1 MATEPAVRRA
11 ARARARAQVK
21 AQGARGRDGRLRP
34 AIQLASVALFLGCF
48 LVAAWSPGAGGP
60 PLPAELF
67 FLADPLLTASAALA
81 ARQVLWVPFAAAAI
95 VLVATALLGRVFC
108 GYVCPLGACLD
119 WTAPRSSRGGRRAAA
134 RSLARWR
141 WVKHALLAVL
151 LAGALAGIPAAYLVD
166 PLALLWRGLALA
178 VYPLALA
185 GSRLG
190 LDAARS
196 LLEPLTATTPL
207 AVSVP
212 VRAFAGALVSA
223 ALVALILAANRLAPR
238 LWCRVA
244 CPLGALLSLVGS
256 GRWLRRRVD
265 ADLCL
270 DCTRC
275 ATACPVSGI
284 GARGERSAGAPVGEC
299 LACQRCSDVC
309 PVGAVRFE
317 LSAPRLPFGRK
328 SGRRPAGSAPA
339 VATVATGSTDAGESP
354 RWGVSRR
361 RFLGAAA
368 GGFGGLLL
376 VDRVAFASA
385 LSEPALRPPGARP
398 ESELLERCVR
408 CGVCMQACPTNAV
421 QPDLAPTGFTG
432 FFAPVLVMRRG
443 GCDPACTRC
452 GEVCPTG
459 ALQELDAGAKR
470 RWVIGTAVVEADR
483 CLRARGED
491 CRICAETC
499 PYQAVEVVPGAIG
512 APGAGL
518 RILADRCTGC
528 GLCEF
533 RCPVPSPRGSAF
545 SDRAAVR
552 VVTAAEAAR
561 LAPEEPAT
569 SPRDESHLPLFL
581 RTS

>member
-1 MATEPAVRRA
+1 V
-11 ARARARAQVK
+11 
-21 AQGARGRDGRLRP
+21 
-34 AIQLASVALFLGCF
+34 
-48 LVAAWSPGAGGP
+48 
-60 PLPAELF
+60 
-67 FLADPLLTASAALA
+67 
-81 ARQVLWVPFAAAAI
+81 
-95 VLVATALLGRVFC
+95 
-108 GYVCPLGACLD
+108 
-119 WTAPRSSRGGRRAAA
+119 
-134 RSLARWR
+134 
-141 WVKHALLAVL
+141 
-151 LAGALAGIPAAYLVD
+151 GIPAAYLVD
-166 PLALLWRGLALA
+166 PLALLWRALAFA

-196 LLEPLTATTPL
+196 LLEPLTSTTPL
-207 AVSVP
+207 AISVP
-212 VRAFAGALVSA
+212 VRTFAGALLSA
-223 ALVALILAANRLAPR
+223 ALVAVILAANRLAPR
-238 LWCRVA
+238 LWC
-244 CPLGALLSLVGS
+244 S

-275 ATACPVSGI
+275 SAACPVSGTAA
-284 GARGERSAGAPVGEC
+284 ARAERSAGAPAGEC
-299 LACQRCSDVC
+299 LACGRCSDAC
-309 PVGAVRFE
+309 PVGAVSFE
-317 LSAPRLPFGRK
+317 LTAPRVRLVRK
-328 SGRRPAGSAPA
+328 VGRRAAAPA
-339 VATVATGSTDAGESP
+339 SASASAGEP
-354 RWGVSRR
+354 PPWGVSRR

-376 VDRVAFASA
+376 VDRVAFASTVA
-385 LSEPALRPPGARP
+385 EPALRPPGARS
-398 ESELLERCVR
+398 EAELLERCVR

-421 QPDLAPTGFTG
+421 QPDLAPGGFTG

-459 ALQELDAGAKR
+459 ALHELDAGAKR

-491 CRICAETC
+491 CRICVETC
-499 PYQAVEVVPGAIG
+499 PYQAVEVVPGAAG
-512 APGAGL
+512 PSGTGL
-518 RILADRCTGC
+518 RVLADRCTGC

-533 RCPVPSPRGSAF
+533 RCPVPAPRGSAF

-561 LAPEEPAT
+561 LAPAPTAPA
-569 SPRDESHLPLFL
+569 RDESHLPLFL